1 MTALKER
8 LKKLIANAGPL
19 SISDYMASCLFDPE
33 SGYYT
38 NRQPFGAD
46 GDFITAPEISQMFGE
61 LVAVWAYSTWVALGR
76 PMPATLTEIGPGRG
90 TLMVDML
97 RTLDRLDPSFVTRI
111 RVSMVEASPRLT
123 EIQQK
128 KLGGTRARP
137 TWFANVADLPDVPL
151 LIVGNELF
159 DAIPVRQFVKT
170 VHGWRERMVTTDD
183 NGELCFAIGAS
194 SLDPS
199 LLPPEDVDEGTIV
212 EVAPA
217 RSALMQDI
225 ASHIARNGGFGLF
238 FDYGSLTSGY
248 GDTLQAMQKHGYDDV
263 LAHPGEADLTT
274 HVDFDAL
281 ARIAQSQGLAT
292 RMMTQGEFLLGMG
305 ILERAGVLGSRADET
320 TRERLRSEVERLAGP
335 EAMGEL
341 FKVLMIAPRGTNM
354 LPAARAD

>member
-1 MTALKER
+1 MTILKER

-19 SISDYMASCLFDPE
+19 SVSEYMASCLFDPE
-33 SGYYT
+33 NGYYT
-38 NRQPFGAD
+38 NHEPFGAD

-97 RTLDRLDPSFVTRI
+97 RTLDKLDPGFVTRI

-123 EIQQK
+123 QIQQQ

-137 TWFANVADLPDVPL
+137 TWFANVAELPDVPL

-170 VHGWRERMVTTDD
+170 GHGWRERMVTLDEK
-183 NGELCFAIGAS
+183 GELCFAIGAS
-194 SLDPS
+194 GIDTS
-199 LLPPEDVDEGTIV
+199 LLPSQDAAEGTIF

-217 RSALMQDI
+217 RNALMQDI

-238 FDYGSLTSGY
+238 FDYGHLTTGY

-274 HVDFDAL
+274 HVDFNAL
-281 ARIAQSQGLAT
+281 AKIAEAQGLTA
-292 RMMTQGEFLLGMG
+292 RMMTQGDFLLGMG
-305 ILERAGVLGSRADET
+305 MLERAGVLGSRADEA

-335 EAMGEL
+335 EEMGIL
-341 FKVLMIAPRGTNM
+341 FKVLMIAPKGTVL
-354 LPAARAD
+354 LPSTRAD